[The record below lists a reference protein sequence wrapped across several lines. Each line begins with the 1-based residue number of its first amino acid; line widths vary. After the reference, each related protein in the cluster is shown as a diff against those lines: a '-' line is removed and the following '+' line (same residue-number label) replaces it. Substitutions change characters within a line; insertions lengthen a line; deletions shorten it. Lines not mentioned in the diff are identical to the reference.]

1 MKHLRNSI
9 VYSLL
14 VLSSVG
20 LLVWAGVAAFNAVAN
35 RPVEPPAS
43 DVPNVVAGAFAGG
56 SGAPVAPAPAAYDG
70 LLARGAAVY
79 AANCFSC
86 HGGDGDGK
94 GPWSA
99 NLQPPARDFTDT
111 GWMSSQADGVL
122 FTSIQRGVAGSAMP
136 SFAGRLS
143 ELDTWSVVAYLRGFS
158 PTRVLDSGSA
168 APAAGMGREVYEAQC
183 AGCHGVAGGG
193 DGPAAASFAVPPRA
207 LSANGWLAGVS
218 DQRLIDTMRA
228 GVPGTPMPSFDHELT
243 TEQMRAVVDYLRVL
257 ADGAYKPNPLSGW
270 ARENYQA
277 YCASC
282 HGVQGNGKGVAS
294 GRLSPAP
301 RDFRNPTWMA
311 GQSDE
316 RLRNVI
322 SSGRPGTAMPPFRA
336 ILEPDEIARLA
347 EYVRAF
353 AGEKAIPGAS
363 SAYRYDPNMVD
374 NPQMTDGT
382 PATAPAPRSPSGGEG
397 K

>member
-1 MKHLRNSI
+1 MKHLRSSL
-9 VYSLL
+9 VYTLL

-20 LLVWAGVAAFNAVAN
+20 LLVWAGVAAFTAVTN
-35 RPVEPPAS
+35 RNVEPPAS
-43 DVPNVVAGAFAGG
+43 DVPNVIAGSFAGG
-56 SGAPVAPAPAAYDG
+56 AAAPVAPVPEAYDG
-70 LLARGAAVY
+70 LLARGATVY
-79 AANCFSC
+79 AANCFAC
-86 HGGDGDGK
+86 HGGDGAGK
-94 GPWSA
+94 GPLSE
-99 NLQPPARDFTDT
+99 NLLPPARDFTDT

-136 SFAGRLS
+136 AFAGQLS
-143 ELDTWSVVAYLRGFS
+143 ERDTWSVVAYLRGFS
-158 PTRVLDSGSA
+158 PTRVLDTGLA

-193 DGPAAASFAVPPRA
+193 DGPAAASFKVPPRA
-207 LSANGWLAGVS
+207 LSNPGWLAGVS
-218 DQRLIDTMRA
+218 DHRLIQTLRT
-228 GVPGTPMPSFDHELT
+228 GLPGTPMPSFDQVLSDG
-243 TEQMRAVVDYLRVL
+243 QMGAVVDYLRVL
-257 ADGAYKPNPLSGW
+257 AAGTYKPNPLSGW

-282 HGVQGNGKGVAS
+282 HGVEGNGKGIAS

-311 GQSDE
+311 GQTDQ

-322 SSGRPGTAMPPFRA
+322 SSGRPGTAMPPWRA

-353 AGEKAIPGAS
+353 AGEKAIPGAG
-363 SAYRYDPNMVD
+363 SAYRYDPRKVD
-374 NPQMTDGT
+374 NPQLIDGE
-382 PATAPAPRSPSGGEG
+382 PATPPVASSPSRR
-397 K
+397 